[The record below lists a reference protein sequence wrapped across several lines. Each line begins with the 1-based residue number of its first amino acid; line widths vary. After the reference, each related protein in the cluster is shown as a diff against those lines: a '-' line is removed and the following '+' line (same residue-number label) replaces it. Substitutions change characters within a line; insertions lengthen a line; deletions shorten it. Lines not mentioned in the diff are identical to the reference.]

1 MNMCKFITTNWIQN
15 QNLED
20 PDMGNEVK
28 KHCNLAAQSTQ
39 QISTNYKITFYEVSV
54 VGLHIKVFQS

>member
-1 MNMCKFITTNWIQN
+1 
-15 QNLED
+15 
-20 PDMGNEVK
+20 MGNEVK